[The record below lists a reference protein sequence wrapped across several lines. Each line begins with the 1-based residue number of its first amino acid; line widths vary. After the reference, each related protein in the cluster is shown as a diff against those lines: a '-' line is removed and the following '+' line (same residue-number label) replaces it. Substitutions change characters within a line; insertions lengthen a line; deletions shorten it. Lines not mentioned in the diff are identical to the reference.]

1 MVLIKAFSYLRI
13 TMNKLLTLFL
23 RPMKRIA
30 IASLVVLLVMPSCKF
45 IKTKILSKKVDTL
58 SVFSDTLAHQE
69 QLDTALQQETMDYL
83 QPESQAAVSAALDQ
97 PASSLTNAQFFMI
110 VGCFTVPENATR
122 YAEKIRGMGY
132 EGDIIPGYD
141 GYQMV
146 TARSYGNFRT
156 SISEID
162 QFRTDVTPKAWVF

>member
-1 MVLIKAFSYLRI
+1 
-13 TMNKLLTLFL
+13 
-23 RPMKRIA
+23 MKRIV

-58 SVFSDTLAHQE
+58 SVFSDTAAHQQ
-69 QLDTALQQETMDYL
+69 QLDTAFQQETMNYDQL
-83 QPESQAAVSAALDQ
+83 GSEPAVSAELDQ
-97 PASSLTNAQFFMI
+97 TTTSLTDAKFFMI

-132 EGDIIPGYD
+132 EGDIIPGND
-141 GYQMV
+141 GFQMV

-162 QFRTDVTPKAWVF
+162 QFRSDVTPNAWVFVRK

>member
-13 TMNKLLTLFL
+13 TMNELLTLFL

-69 QLDTALQQETMDYL
+69 QIDTAFQQENLNYA
-83 QPESQAAVSAALDQ
+83 QPESQTTVSVEQ
-97 PASSLTNAQFFMI
+97 TKPA
-110 VGCFTVPENATR
+110 
-122 YAEKIRGMGY
+122 
-132 EGDIIPGYD
+132 
-141 GYQMV
+141 
-146 TARSYGNFRT
+146 
-156 SISEID
+156 
-162 QFRTDVTPKAWVF
+162 